1 MLLGQLNTP
10 DLGNYKVQPVDLTDM
25 QNFGLDQMRTFLSQR
40 RSVGVLSG
48 CAIIPGTGL
57 DVKIQPGLILFPDGK
72 IAYLAVETVV
82 AIDAAH
88 ATLPRL
94 DRIEAVFSIV
104 NSRTGVNMAAATVVC
119 TKLHV
124 AALSSNTGTAGAS
137 PSADATTSG
146 SISLGLVTVAPLST
160 TVSLASID
168 QSLKNR
174 DNSRELPNVL
184 IPSINNA
191 QAVAV
196 ALKDVIVDKTKY
208 RQVIYEGNM
217 YRKDAGQSKT
227 AWVKF
232 ILMLN
237 ILDDTWVFIPSI
249 EGEAG
254 HGVTF
259 SFDQATQQVKY
270 VSSNFAGA
278 TYLGELALTSTVI
291 ER

>member
-88 ATLPRL
+88 ATLSRL

-104 NSRTGVNMAAATVVC
+104 NSRTGVNMAAVTVVC

-124 AALSSNTGTAGAS
+124 VALNSNTGTAGAS

-146 SISLGLVTVAPLST
+146 SVSLGLVTVPPLAAIVTNS
-160 TVSLASID
+160 SID
-168 QSLKNR
+168 QSLKAR
-174 DNSRELPNVL
+174 DTSRELSHLVKSEIEN
-184 IPSINNA
+184 S

-196 ALKDVIVDKTKY
+196 PLKNLIVDKTKY
-208 RQVIYEGNM
+208 RQVVFDGNL
-217 YRKDAGQSKT
+217 YRKDAANSKT
-227 AWVKF
+227 ASVKLL
-232 ILMLN
+232 LMLN
-237 ILDDTWVFIPSI
+237 ILADTWVFIPSI
-249 EGEAG
+249 EGEAD

-259 SFDQATQQVKY
+259 SFDQATQEVKY
-270 VSSNFAGA
+270 TSTDFAGGA
-278 TYLGELALTSTVI
+278 YVGESVFILTVI